1 MFFIYKRRKD
11 DFIVSIPPFKN
22 YLLPNVPHSPHLPR
36 VPFTVHLVPHLP
48 RVPFTFYPFH
58 RVPFTVYLVPHS
70 PHVPFTV
77 HLLPHSPH
85 VPHAP
90 TSLFPFAMITTAP
103 NIRTIPIA
111 RLRVKGSLKTKMPMR
126 TAVRGSR
133 APSMAVAV
141 EPTYLAA

>member
-11 DFIVSIPPFKN
+11 DFIVSIPPSKIIFYPMFPIHPIYPV
-22 YLLPNVPHSPHLPR
+22 YLSPFTPFIVYR
-36 VPFTVHLVPHLP
+36 VPFTLYPIHPMYP
-48 RVPFTFYPFH
+48 SPFTFY
-58 RVPFTVYLVPHS
+58 
-70 PHVPFTV
+70 
-77 HLLPHSPH
+77 LLPHSPH

-103 NIRTIPIA
+103 NIRTIPMA
-111 RLRVKGSLKTKMPMR
+111 RLRVKGSLKTKIPIR